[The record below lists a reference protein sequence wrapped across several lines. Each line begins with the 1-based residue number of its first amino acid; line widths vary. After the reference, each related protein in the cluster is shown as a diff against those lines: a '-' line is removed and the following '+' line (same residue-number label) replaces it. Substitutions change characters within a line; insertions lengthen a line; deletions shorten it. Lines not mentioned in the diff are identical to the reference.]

1 MQMLVAI
8 ICGGR

>member
-8 ICGGR
+8 EWGGR